1 MKNKLLVFLIICLI
15 AMPAVGN
22 VNKNGA
28 TKVTVKKQKEN
39 KYVSNLTKPR
49 KIKLNISAR
58 ILFASKT
65 VQKNKKS
72 AAQLKKSEKELTG
85 YLDYNDYKLIKSG
98 SKTVKLKK
106 SFKIRFSQGGFVKIT
121 PQSYENGRIRAKVV
135 WHVPGK
141 SAWSTTLNFK
151 KGKRSIISG
160 PKDKNGG
167 MYLMSLE
174 IN

>member
-1 MKNKLLVFLIICLI
+1 MKNKLLVFIIICLI
-15 AMPAVGN
+15 AIPTVGN
-22 VNKNGA
+22 ANKNEA
-28 TKVTVKKQKEN
+28 TKAAVKKEKES
-39 KYVSNLTKPR
+39 KRVSNLTKPK
-49 KIKLNISAR
+49 KIKLSISAR
-58 ILFASKT
+58 ILFASKIT
-65 VQKNKKS
+65 QKNKKS
-72 AAQLKKSEKELTG
+72 ASQLKNGEKELTG
-85 YLDYNDYKLIKSG
+85 YLDYNDYKLLKSG

-106 SFKIRFSQGGFVKIT
+106 SFKIKFSRSGSVKIT
-121 PQSYENGRIRAKVV
+121 PLTSENGRIRAKVV

-141 SAWSTTLNFK
+141 SAWSTTLNFR

>member
-1 MKNKLLVFLIICLI
+1 MKNKLLILTIVCLI
-15 AMPAVGN
+15 AIPAAGI
-22 VNKNGA
+22 VNKDITTRA
-28 TKVTVKKQKEN
+28 TVKKEN
-39 KYVSNLTKPR
+39 KRVVDLTKPK
-49 KIKLNISAR
+49 KIKLSISAR

-65 VQKNKKS
+65 VRKNKKS
-72 AAQLKKSEKELTG
+72 TARLKKSEKELTG

-98 SKTVKLKK
+98 SKAVKLKK
-106 SFKIRFSQGGFVKIT
+106 SFKIRFSQGGSVKIT
-121 PQSYENGRIRAKVV
+121 PLSCDNRRIRAKVV

-141 SAWSTTLNFK
+141 NAWSTTLNFK

>member
-1 MKNKLLVFLIICLI
+1 MKNKILALIIICLV

-22 VNKNGA
+22 IYKNG
-28 TKVTVKKQKEN
+28 TTQGTVKKEKAHKIVPKKE
-39 KYVSNLTKPR
+39 K
-49 KIKLNISAR
+49 KIKLSISAR
-58 ILFASKT
+58 VLFASKT

-72 AAQLKKSEKELTG
+72 KSCLKNGEKELTG

-106 SFKIRFSQGGFVKIT
+106 SFKIRFSQGGSVKIT

-151 KGKRSIISG
+151 KGKRSMISG

>member
-1 MKNKLLVFLIICLI
+1 MKNKLLIFIIFCLI
-15 AMPAVGN
+15 AMPTVGIA
-22 VNKNGA
+22 NKNAA
-28 TKVTVKKQKEN
+28 TTATVKKEKEN
-39 KYVSNLTKPR
+39 KRVANLTKPK
-49 KIKLNISAR
+49 KIKLSISAR

-65 VQKNKKS
+65 TQKNKKS
-72 AAQLKKSEKELTG
+72 TSRLKKSEKELTG

-106 SFKIRFSQGGFVKIT
+106 SFKIRFSQGGSVKIT